1 MTDEHYGWVMNTH
14 YDWLNMLTKM
24 EKHKPNRFDEF
35 QYSKATIY
43 YYLDRLQHEQ
53 NLHD

>member
-35 QYSKATIY
+35 KYSKATIY